1 MGGACGK
8 SRGWRRRR
16 AVQSQCVDGGGGGG
30 EGWGAGAGEGRG
42 GGISGCAARC
52 GCHPIPPGLN
62 RYVVTLS
69 ELCRFVSVAP
79 SEVGTLYCCLGVLAI
94 GERSYGHVRVCAAN
108 IYLIPGNPHGV

>member
-1 MGGACGK
+1 MLHPLVEVVAPWPTAGGAYD
-8 SRGWRRRR
+8 
-16 AVQSQCVDGGGGGG
+16 QDT
-30 EGWGAGAGEGRG
+30 
-42 GGISGCAARC
+42 
-52 GCHPIPPGLN
+52 CHPIPPGLN

-79 SEVGTLYCCLGVLAI
+79 SEVGTLYYFLGVLAI